1 MAWKT
6 IVTTER
12 REKARD
18 AAEELCRKVRLDVT
32 KHGAVTQ
39 DVLVY
44 LRRWMR
50 VSANSSTLYLTCYV
64 PAGFIIAGLIRFV
77 LDR

>member
-50 VSANSSTLYLTCYV
+50 VSANSSAYASPKPLRKKGG
-64 PAGFIIAGLIRFV
+64 A
-77 LDR
+77 